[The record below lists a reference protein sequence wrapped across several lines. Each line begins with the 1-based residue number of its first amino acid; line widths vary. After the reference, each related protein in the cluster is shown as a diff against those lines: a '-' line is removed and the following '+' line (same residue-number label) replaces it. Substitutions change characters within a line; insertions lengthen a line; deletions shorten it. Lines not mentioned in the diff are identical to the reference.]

1 MKRTFCHWVTALT
14 LAVGISEVSAAEF
27 TVSIEPHYGPER
39 AAEVYAPL
47 EAHINKALKPLNHKV
62 TFLYPRNF
70 HFFWR
75 DVRQNAPTDFMLAE
89 AHLTDYRARR
99 FNYEPFIKTTEK
111 TSYAVL
117 AMDET
122 AAKGL
127 RGLIGARVV
136 TMPSPSLGFALLAE
150 IWPDA
155 IRQPNVMSTAASWR
169 DGVEIVFAGE
179 AEAAIVPSIIKDEYP
194 NLIVMTTTREFT
206 GPAFSAAP
214 GVDPAVKT
222 AIKDALLKMHE
233 DNDGYAA
240 LNELR
245 ISQFVEASA
254 SEYTG
259 SDELLESFF
268 GYKPADGGGSGP

>member
-1 MKRTFCHWVTALT
+1 MKRMFRSLAASLALVAGASGAT
-14 LAVGISEVSAAEF
+14 AAEF
-27 TVSIEPHYGPER
+27 KIIIEPHYGPER
-39 AAEVYAPL
+39 AAEVFAPL
-47 EAHINKALKPLNHKV
+47 EAHLNKALKPMKHSV
-62 TFLYPRNF
+62 TLVYPRNF

-75 DVRQNAPTDFMLAE
+75 DVRQNAPADFMFAE
-89 AHLTDYRARR
+89 AHLTDYRAKR
-99 FNYEPFIKTTEK
+99 FGYEPFVKTAEK

-136 TMPSPSLGFALLAE
+136 TMPSPSMGFALLAE

-155 IRQPNVMSTAASWR
+155 IRQPNVMSTAQSWR

-206 GPAFSAAP
+206 GPAFSAAA

-222 AIKDALLKMHE
+222 AIKDALLNMHE

-245 ISQFVEASA
+245 ISQFVEANA
-254 SEYTG
+254 SEYDG
-259 SDELLESFF
+259 DDKLLESFF
-268 GYKPADGGGSGP
+268 GYKPVEGGGQ